1 MNARKWI
8 VYLLAIYAL
17 LTVVLQYQMNVSR
30 SLSYFLVPLTTIL
43 GFVIALLHSK
53 ERMNWNRT
61 LRLLLSA
68 FVVSLTFESIGVL
81 TGWVYGPYH
90 YTEKLGYL
98 FLGLVPLIIPVAWFM
113 MMYPSLV
120 VADWIV
126 PARSPMRFILVSALG
141 AVIMT
146 AWDVVMD
153 PVMVQGGHW
162 VWEVQ
167 GAYFGIP
174 LQNFFG
180 WWLTTFATFL
190 CFVWLG
196 KPELSNH
203 TDGRFDRQAI
213 LLFIITSLG
222 NIVGALFGGLGG
234 AALAGIFAIFPW
246 MMFGWIQMSKNKLT

>member
-1 MNARKWI
+1 MNTRKLI
-8 VYLLAIYAL
+8 VYLLVFYAL
-17 LTVVLQYQMNVSR
+17 LTVVLQYQMNVTR
-30 SLSYFLVPLTTIL
+30 SLPYFLVPLTTVL

-53 ERMNWNRT
+53 ERMNWSSA
-61 LRLLLSA
+61 LWLVLST
-68 FVVSLTFESIGVL
+68 FVVSLAFESVGVL
-81 TGWVYGPYH
+81 TGLVYGPYH

-113 MMYPSLV
+113 MMYPSFV

-126 PARSPMRFILVSALG
+126 PARSPIRFVIVSAVG
-141 AVIMT
+141 ALVMT

-162 VWEVQ
+162 VWDVQ

-190 CFVWLG
+190 CFVWLA
-196 KPELSNH
+196 KPQLPNH
-203 TDGRFDRQAI
+203 TDGPFDRLAI
-213 LLFIITSLG
+213 LLFVTTSLG
-222 NIVGALFGGLGG
+222 NIVGALLGGLGG
-234 AALAGIFAIFPW
+234 AALAGFFAIFPW
-246 MMFGWIQMSKNKLT
+246 MLIGWIRMEK